1 MRTVTLLGPQRLRP
15 TVVAEVD
22 HHGIDGT
29 VAVVTAGWQ
38 EREDEVGELG
48 EHLGRP
54 LVNLRLYRRLD
65 EVFAADR
72 ELFIA
77 HRERQERLRAMQQL
91 YRYRLDF
98 ALEPARALL
107 GRAGDAEVIEPE
119 RQAAIDALC
128 ELDRRH
134 LARIRE
140 VHREFEAAH
149 APFERPAM
157 AAHRAELAAILES
170 AAAVAIAGGHVAVVL
185 NRMRLFGLAELLGD
199 LPIFAWSAGAM
210 ALAERVV
217 LFHDSPPQGMGNP
230 EVLDMG
236 LGLAPDVVVL
246 PHARRRLRLAD
257 PARVEILARRFS
269 PAFCVPF
276 DDGEPALTWDGERWH
291 RPPGS
296 RWLTREGEVGS
307 AP

>member
-1 MRTVTLLGPQRLRP
+1 MRTVTFLGPQRLRP
-15 TVVAEVD
+15 TLVGEVD
-22 HHGIDGT
+22 RRGVDGSI
-29 VAVVTAGWQ
+29 AVVTAGWQ
-38 EREDEVGELG
+38 EREDEVEELG

-54 LVNLRLYRRLD
+54 LVNLRLHRRLD

-72 ELFIA
+72 ELFAA
-77 HRERQERLRAMQQL
+77 HRARQDRLRAMQQL

-98 ALEPARALL
+98 ALEPARELL
-107 GRAGDAEVIEPE
+107 RRQGEAELLEPE

-134 LARIRE
+134 LARLRE
-140 VHREFEAAH
+140 VHQEFDQTH
-149 APFERPAM
+149 APFERPAL
-157 AAHRAELAAILES
+157 AAHRAELAAILGS

-185 NRMRLFGLAELLGD
+185 NRMRLFGLAELLGE
-199 LPIFAWSAGAM
+199 LPVFAWSAGAM
-210 ALAERVV
+210 ALAERIV

-230 EVLDMG
+230 EVLDVG
-236 LGLAPDVVVL
+236 LGLAPGVVVL

-269 PAFCVPF
+269 PALCVPF

-291 RPPGS
+291 RQAGA
-296 RWLTREGEVGS
+296 RWLSERGEVES